1 MEEFDLLIENAT
13 VVDGS
18 GKPAYRASIGV
29 RGDKVA
35 SVGDLKGDA
44 KKTIDTE
51 GLTAVPGFIDSHSHA
66 DWTILFFP
74 KCESFVLQGITSF
87 VGGQC
92 GGSPAPIGDM
102 ISLPGLANEYIHE
115 LISFKYYPEKQL
127 FPREQVNE
135 LMKEKFGWTVDWR
148 TMGDFFELLEEK
160 GASTNFAPLV
170 GHGTVRGCVLGEDY
184 KRYSTKE
191 EVDEMSGL
199 IRQAMEDGC
208 IGMSTGLD
216 YDPDVF
222 ASRDEIVEHVKILND
237 YGGIFCPHSRRTG
250 RRRDVAAGHRQH
262 DKIDGINEVLDIC
275 RATGVRMNIA
285 HLFTGWYVT
294 PQGYPHIIEEANRR
308 ATLMVVDDAL
318 KEGLDIS
325 FDFIPNTNPTNI
337 DGWQYLCALLVPW
350 LRELGSREKFGEWLK
365 VQDFRQ
371 EVKDAI
377 FKGKWFI
384 RVAYNPNTNPR
395 WAENI
400 VVLEHEKPECMDKSI
415 AQIAM
420 EREAGPFD
428 TWLDLIAEDPDAKSA
443 TITVYPTGTAD
454 PYAPYHAIF
463 FQHPVSSVGLDN
475 MTVDYK
481 WQSKVPPW
489 QVPGIGTYS
498 AYVGFFDKFVNK
510 MKALTLEEAVRK
522 TSTYVAE
529 RHNLEGRGVIKEGG
543 YADIVLMDLKGLKV
557 TGTPLKP
564 RKQPKGIEYV
574 FVNGV
579 AVVEK
584 AKHTGATPGRVLK
597 RE

>member
-1 MEEFDLLIENAT
+1 
-13 VVDGS
+13 
-18 GKPAYRASIGV
+18 
-29 RGDKVA
+29 
-35 SVGDLKGDA
+35 
-44 KKTIDTE
+44 
-51 GLTAVPGFIDSHSHA
+51 
-66 DWTILFFP
+66 
-74 KCESFVLQGITSF
+74 
-87 VGGQC
+87 
-92 GGSPAPIGDM
+92 
-102 ISLPGLANEYIHE
+102 
-115 LISFKYYPEKQL
+115 
-127 FPREQVNE
+127 
-135 LMKEKFGWTVDWR
+135 
-148 TMGDFFELLEEK
+148 MGDFFELLEKE
-160 GASTNFAPLV
+160 GASSNFAPLV

-184 KRYSTKE
+184 KRHSTKK

-294 PQGYPHIIEEANRR
+294 PQGYPHVIEEANRR

-350 LRELGSREKFGEWLK
+350 LGELGSREKFGEWLK

-400 VVLEHEKPECMDKSI
+400 VVLEHERPECMDKSI

-420 EREAGPFD
+420 EREADPFD

-443 TITVYPTGTAD
+443 IITVYPTGTAD

-475 MTVDYK
+475 VSVDYK

-489 QVPGIGTYS
+489 QVPGISTYS
-498 AYVGFFDKFVNK
+498 AYVGFFDKFVKK

-522 TSTYVAE
+522 TSTHVAE
-529 RHNLEGRGVIKEGG
+529 RHKLKGRGVIEEGS
-543 YADIVLMDLKGLKV
+543 YADIVLMDLKRLKV
-557 TGTPLKP
+557 AGTPLKP

-584 AKHTGATPGRVLK
+584 AKHTGATPGRVLR